1 MSRPRHAAKRFRI
14 RWIPVLLVIVGVL
27 VLALAGGAFA
37 GYRYDRAT
45 ASRVMPG
52 VKIAGVDVS
61 GMTRAQAL
69 AALEPTVDGI
79 LDRHLSVTGPGHTW
93 DVTSRSLGTSV
104 DVARAVDQAMAV
116 GQSFAWPSRVFHRLL
131 HKPVVTRIGLTV
143 SYDRNEVWNFVH
155 GLSSQV
161 GRNATDASLDFVGGR
176 LVVSKSTTG
185 RKLRVGTS
193 RNAVLAALQSDAPT
207 ASLTMTTVKPA
218 VTENDLGM
226 TIVVRTSTERLYL
239 YDGLRLVKTY
249 SVATGQPQYPTPLG
263 HFEIINKRINPTWVN
278 PALDSWGANEPAMIP
293 PGPDNPL
300 GTRAMDLSAP
310 GIRIHGTPDDA
321 SIGHAAS
328 HGCIRMHI
336 PDSEDLF
343 NRVPI
348 GTRVIIAV

>member
-1 MSRPRHAAKRFRI
+1 
-14 RWIPVLLVIVGVL
+14 
-27 VLALAGGAFA
+27 
-37 GYRYDRAT
+37 
-45 ASRVMPG
+45 
-52 VKIAGVDVS
+52 VDVS

-69 AALEPTVDGI
+69 AALKPMVDRIVG
-79 LDRHLSVTGPGHTW
+79 RHLTVTGSGHTW
-93 DVTSRSLGTSV
+93 DVTSGSLGTSV
-104 DVARAVDQAMAV
+104 DVATAVDQALAV
-116 GQSFAWPSRVFHRLL
+116 GQSFGWPSRVFHRLL
-131 HKPVVTRIGLTV
+131 HKPVVTRIGLSV
-143 SYDRNEVWNFVH
+143 SYDRNRVWDFVH

-161 GRNATDASLDFVGGR
+161 GRDAKDASLDFEDGR
-176 LVVSKSTTG
+176 LVVSKSATG
-185 RKLRVGTS
+185 RKLRVNTS
-193 RNAVLAALQSDAPT
+193 RDAVLAALQSDASS
-207 ASLTMTTVKPA
+207 ASLTTTMVKPA

-226 TIVVRTSTERLYL
+226 TIIVRTSTETLYL

-300 GTRAMDLSAP
+300 GTRALDLSAP

-343 NRVPI
+343 NRVPV
-348 GTRVIIAV
+348 GTPVIIAV